1 MKTQIAMISVFN
13 EIIFTDFMV
22 YIGNN
27 GYNILAVCVDSQSV
41 HSQLSLKHAASSSLV
56 KVQANIYST
65 VQSTLISS
73 IVSYR
78 IVYVNLYFIHCVSKK
93 FVWNAS
99 RRATAGNMVT
109 NNCRP

>member
-13 EIIFTDFMV
+13 KIIFTDFMV

-56 KVQANIYST
+56 KVQANIC
-65 VQSTLISS
+65 QFIFHTLC
-73 IVSYR
+73 
-78 IVYVNLYFIHCVSKK
+78 LKK
-93 FVWNAS
+93 VCMECIEAC
-99 RRATAGNMVT
+99 
-109 NNCRP
+109 NCRKHGN